1 MSFNRGIS
9 WFTIFIMVLVAPDIE
24 EACFAAA
31 EEALS
36 CGEVPVGCMMVY
48 EDQDASGE
56 KITFKAIGRNRVN
69 ESKNSTRHAEMEC
82 IDQLVE
88 YFKDQGKSMHC
99 YEAWSLV
106 SVYVTVEPCVMCI
119 RALCILGINNLF
131 FGCLNDRFGG
141 IASVY
146 SINKDIADK
155 GGKIINCFPAS
166 LDSNRAV
173 SLLQR
178 FYEAGN
184 PNTTHFNHKKRKT
197 LGDTNST
204 KTKD

>member
-1 MSFNRGIS
+1 
-9 WFTIFIMVLVAPDIE
+9 MVLVPPDIE

-36 CGEVPVGCMMVY
+36 CGEVPVGCIMVY
-48 EDQDASGE
+48 EDEDASGE
-56 KITFKAIGRNRVN
+56 KISFKAIGRNRVN
-69 ESKNSTRHAEMEC
+69 ESKNSTRHAEMLC
-82 IDQLVE
+82 IDQLVD
-88 YFKDQGKSMHC
+88 YFKDQGKSMHDC
-99 YEAWSLV
+99 EAWSLV

-119 RALCILGINNLF
+119 RALCILGINNIF
-131 FGCLNDRFGG
+131 YGCSNDRFGG

-146 SINKDIADK
+146 SINKDIADQ

-178 FYEAGN
+178 FYEVGN
-184 PNTTHFNHKKRKT
+184 PNTKDFNHKKRKT
-197 LGDTNST
+197 SGDIT
-204 KTKD
+204 KKTTKD